1 MNSGFSS
8 SRGCRVGCDLNGV
21 AQVFELTDRSLA
33 GVGSL
38 AVRKIVEAEV
48 VVGCPLGEEVEG
60 DDENLMAHGNH
71 GTLASKPATEP
82 LEFSPQIALL
92 RTAGGPAGFDQ
103 GLAEPGIA
111 FAGACAPSFAST
123 LFIGGA
129 NSSPGCQVAYR
140 RKVGQEVS
148 AHLRN
153 HDLSGPCAHPRNSVE
168 TFDLIAKRRN

>member
-1 MNSGFSS
+1 
-8 SRGCRVGCDLNGV
+8 
-21 AQVFELTDRSLA
+21 
-33 GVGSL
+33 
-38 AVRKIVEAEV
+38 
-48 VVGCPLGEEVEG
+48 
-60 DDENLMAHGNH
+60 
-71 GTLASKPATEP
+71 KPATEP

-168 TFDLIAKRRN
+168 TFDLIGKRAPHLPHCGIASPDAFAYGLKLGQLLGHHD